1 MRSLPRGMQR
11 ICFFE
16 GRSAMVRKG
25 DITTLLNQVALG
37 DDVAVATL
45 WERLQD
51 DLRSMASQL
60 VGHESDAVTLQ
71 TTQLVNEAFL
81 RLHDRDMPTK
91 WEHRGH
97 FFGSVLRAMGQV
109 LIDRARKRRSVKR
122 GEGRRPISLAVLDD
136 PPLCLPNEHHE
147 DTAALVDAM
156 RVLDAQ
162 APRAGDVVWM
172 RVIAGMTIEQVAAAL
187 DVSPR
192 TVSGEWRYAKA
203 WLKDRLEA
211 EPGFNPESTPQR

>member
-1 MRSLPRGMQR
+1 
-11 ICFFE
+11 
-16 GRSAMVRKG
+16 MVRKG